1 MVRIPL
7 ELLGR
12 GFPIVLILVVHLQVR
27 ATANLADK
35 VKGFSVAGILARGA
49 LLMLAVHVPA

>member
-1 MVRIPL
+1 L

-12 GFPIVLILVVHLQVR
+12 SLPIILIVVVHLQVR

-35 VKGFSVAGILARGA
+35 VKGLAVAGIVARGA

>member
-1 MVRIPL
+1 MVGIPL

-12 GFPIVLILVVHLQVR
+12 GFPIVLILVIHLQVR
-27 ATANLADK
+27 APANLTDK
-35 VKGFSVAGILARGA
+35 VKCLTVAGILARGA